1 MEQTYTVS
9 LYTQK
14 QMMFIK
20 ILAKILKLDLILQI
34 RNQIQNEK
42 LPKGKNRKVIG
53 LTKVELGRKTMSKF
67 VGLRAKTSSYLIDDR
82 SEDKAKDAK
91 TAS

>member
-9 LYTQK
+9 LYTPK

-20 ILAKILKLDLILQI
+20 ILAKILKQDLILQI
-34 RNQIQNEK
+34 MNQIQNEK
-42 LPKGKNRKVIG
+42 LPKGKNRKVIS

-67 VGLRAKTSSYLIDDR
+67 AGLRAKTSSYLIDDR

>member
-34 RNQIQNEK
+34 MN
-42 LPKGKNRKVIG
+42 
-53 LTKVELGRKTMSKF
+53 
-67 VGLRAKTSSYLIDDR
+67 
-82 SEDKAKDAK
+82 
-91 TAS
+91 